1 MIKVKIAELLN
12 QKGQTLYWLSKQT
25 HVRYATIFDLSKNNI
40 SRLSLNVLD
49 RICAVL
55 NCQPGDLLVCVADDK
70 NSTQPKT
77 KAKAKPKAKPKLV
90 KE

>member
-1 MIKVKIAELLN
+1 MIQVKITELLAQQN
-12 QKGQTLYWLSKQT
+12 QTLYWLSKQT
-25 HVRYATIFDLSKNNI
+25 GVRYATIFDLSKNNI

-55 NCQPGDLLVCVADDK
+55 GCQPGDLLIHTVDDK
-70 NSTQPKT
+70 RSTQSKS
-77 KAKAKPKAKPKLV
+77 KAKAKSKSKTKIV